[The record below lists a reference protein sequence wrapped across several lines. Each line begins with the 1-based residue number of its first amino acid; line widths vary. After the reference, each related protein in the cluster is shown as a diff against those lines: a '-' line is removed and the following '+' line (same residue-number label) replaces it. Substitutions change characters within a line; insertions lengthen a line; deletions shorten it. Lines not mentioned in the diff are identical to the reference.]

1 MGGRAWDRERLR
13 AAVHKNPWF
22 RDSLREPSIALFNYP
37 SRYVNALV
45 SPAASHV
52 QNLVLDFK
60 EQEPRALDFVSELL
74 AELFSGRQ
82 MRLYLDQDAIPPA
95 SRDWHLVHAPGHTQG
110 KVNPIRNMKTGW
122 PPVDVTGH
130 CALERTVSL
139 AHPSHIARAD
149 RQTQLR
155 TIGFRSPGPEASRFI
170 LWDDVYTSGATS
182 WACKQKIYLHSEGF
196 VLGKRTILGLYLAK
210 TGGITSEVSIEMS
223 EPAHPVRVA
232 AMSQH
237 QVRGQRDGHE
247 LLEEKMLRERLRTF
261 RASRSMGLPANLVLP
276 DSTLELLVALRP
288 HSLKALQELT
298 AFGPERM
305 AAWGQGILDA
315 LHAGTAQDSPGTD
328 LHA

>member
-22 RDSLREPSIALFNYP
+22 RDSLGEPSIALFNYP

-110 KVNPIRNMKTGW
+110 KVNPIRNLKTGW
-122 PPVDVTGH
+122 PRGVVTGH

-139 AHPSHIARAD
+139 EHPSHIARAD

-247 LLEEKMLRERLRTF
+247 LLEEKLLRERLRTF

-305 AAWGQGILDA
+305 AAWGQGILGA
-315 LHAGTAQDSPGTD
+315 IYAGNAHGSPGTD

>member
-1 MGGRAWDRERLR
+1 MWDRERLR

-22 RDSLREPSIALFNYP
+22 RDSLGEPSIALFNYP
-37 SRYVNALV
+37 SRYVNLPV
-45 SPAASHV
+45 SPAPSDV

-60 EQEPRALDFVSELL
+60 EREPRALEFVAELL
-74 AELFSGRQ
+74 TELFAARPI
-82 MRLYLDQDAIPPA
+82 RLFMDQDAITPA
-95 SRDWHLVHAPGHTQG
+95 SRDWHLVHAPGHIQG
-110 KVNPIRNMKTGW
+110 KVSPIQSLNIAW
-122 PPVDVTGH
+122 PRGVVTGH
-130 CALERTVSL
+130 CALERTESL
-139 AHPSHIARAD
+139 ANPSHIARAD

-305 AAWGQGILDA
+305 AAWGQGILGA
-315 LHAGTAQDSPGTD
+315 IYAGTAQDSPGTD